1 MADTLS
7 TNLQTLI
14 ASKNQW
20 NAPCTFKRLNPMPL
34 DPETCFD
41 RYADLTSYLSN
52 AASTAYPG
60 MFVTVTSCE
69 DPKAGAYVLMSDGT
83 KLNPIKL
90 DGGVRSVSITGA

>member
-41 RYADLTSYLSN
+41 RYAKTQRPAHTS
-52 AASTAYPG
+52 
-60 MFVTVTSCE
+60 
-69 DPKAGAYVLMSDGT
+69 
-83 KLNPIKL
+83 
-90 DGGVRSVSITGA
+90 